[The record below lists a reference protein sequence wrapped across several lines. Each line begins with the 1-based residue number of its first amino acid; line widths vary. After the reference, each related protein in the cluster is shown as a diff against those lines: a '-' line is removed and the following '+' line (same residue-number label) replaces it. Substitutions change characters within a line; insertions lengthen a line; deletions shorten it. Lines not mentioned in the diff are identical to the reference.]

1 MYTYALLEPGCHY
14 LIQEKEDTTIE
25 MIKVTVET
33 DHCLFITK
41 YDEPTITEWKRKND
55 PIHEII
61 ECLTDDAVKEWEKYY
76 NENQDAYYEE
86 EEDDED

>member
-14 LIQEKEDTTIE
+14 LIQEKEDSEIE
-25 MIKVTVET
+25 LIKVTVET
-33 DHCLFITK
+33 DHCLFVMK

-55 PIHEII
+55 SIHEII

-76 NENQDAYYEE
+76 DSNQDAYYEE